1 MVTGLFAEKT
11 ATYLCSSEKD
21 FCLELLTVD
30 QQENKSLLNLGFF
43 PTFSNDQLHLSSFW
57 INADYLQ
64 LCKIVML
71 LFHM

>member
-11 ATYLCSSEKD
+11 ATYLCSSEND

-43 PTFSNDQLHLSSFW
+43 HIFKRSITFIKFLDKCRLSS
-57 INADYLQ
+57 AL
-64 LCKIVML
+64 
-71 LFHM
+71 